1 MSFQTQYQP
10 ELESIQDIPSFHNPF
25 TENPLCLNILRDSEE
40 ESVFAK
46 SAEFFKNYKLACD
59 KNSMMQEDYK
69 EPIPYEPRDIP
80 FTTNLLFEGS
90 SNTEDDLVSLCSQSC
105 YQINLNTIEKDF
117 TVCKVVNQ
125 IDESEGK
132 FDDSTSPDIEEIKEN
147 IPSKKE
153 KSYMKSKPF
162 DIYEH
167 ISERLRTFTSSLN
180 NSNHK
185 KTRGRPRKTITD
197 EEKQFAIDEW
207 SEKLISKVNDF
218 DSRSDAYFIAIAR
231 KFKKI
236 PELLLN
242 LIGYKGDYKS
252 DDLKI
257 TLDSYLDCFK
267 GFMQYF
273 KISIPEYL
281 KAGSE
286 EEYELINLFL
296 DFITIKFPKDR
307 VSKLLEMFNRSESP
321 KIFSFSLRANTINL
335 REATSIES
343 FAEFFNANS
352 AYKLI
357 CIEYHK
363 LIPNIEDD
371 IDEKLQEFVYK
382 LLVNC
387 GK

>member
-167 ISERLRTFTSSLN
+167 ISERLRTFTTVRAVYRDLPQSYRDLPQSYRDLPQ
-180 NSNHK
+180 SYRDLPHPIA
-185 KTRGRPRKTITD
+185 TYRTLSRPTAPYRDLPHPIATHRT
-197 EEKQFAIDEW
+197 
-207 SEKLISKVNDF
+207 L
-218 DSRSDAYFIAIAR
+218 SR
-231 KFKKI
+231 
-236 PELLLN
+236 
-242 LIGYKGDYKS
+242 
-252 DDLKI
+252 
-257 TLDSYLDCFK
+257 
-267 GFMQYF
+267 
-273 KISIPEYL
+273 
-281 KAGSE
+281 
-286 EEYELINLFL
+286 
-296 DFITIKFPKDR
+296 PK
-307 VSKLLEMFNRSESP
+307 
-321 KIFSFSLRANTINL
+321 
-335 REATSIES
+335 
-343 FAEFFNANS
+343 
-352 AYKLI
+352 
-357 CIEYHK
+357 
-363 LIPNIEDD
+363 
-371 IDEKLQEFVYK
+371 
-382 LLVNC
+382 
-387 GK
+387 